1 MSRGRLPDA
10 LSCMETI
17 ALRAMT
23 VPLTLPGLGCFL
35 FICWGLYLAVKIIRM
50 PLQRPGVERDS
61 KPEKQPDGMG
71 GIVAV
76 VLCTAFLVFLIIV
89 PDRKGTSHGGK
100 FYLAALAL
108 WGIGWGL
115 RQLRAARV
123 LNKREA
129 EAAKEKDRGKA
140 A

>member
-1 MSRGRLPDA
+1 
-10 LSCMETI
+10 METTAI
-17 ALRAMT
+17 SLMT
-23 VPLTLPGLGCFL
+23 FPLTLAGLACVVFV
-35 FICWGLYLAVKIIRM
+35 CCGLYLAVKIIRM
-50 PLQRPGVERDS
+50 PPQRPGVERDS
-61 KPEKQPDGMG
+61 KAQEQPDGMG

-76 VLCTAFLVFLIIV
+76 VLCTAFLAFLIIV
-89 PDRKGTSHGGK
+89 PDRKGTSPGGK

-115 RQLRAARV
+115 RQIRAARA
-123 LNKREA
+123 LDKRET